1 MALLN
6 DADIQ
11 TKLAALPNWQRDG
24 NAISK
29 TYKFKNFVEAI
40 AFVNKLVE
48 PSEAAGH
55 HPDISIFGYNKVTV
69 NLTTHDQGGITDKDF
84 DLAATFEKL

>member
-1 MALLN
+1 MALLS

-11 TKLAALPNWQRDG
+11 TKLTALPDWQRDG

-40 AFVNKLVE
+40 AFVDSLVE

-55 HPDISIFGYNKVTV
+55 HPDLTVFGYNKVTV
-69 NLTTHDQGGITDKDF
+69 NLTTHDKGGITDKDF
-84 DLAATFEKL
+84 DLAAIFEKL

>member
-6 DADIQ
+6 DADIH
-11 TKLAALPNWQRDG
+11 TKLAALPDWQRDG
-24 NAISK
+24 HAISK

-40 AFVNKLVE
+40 AFVNSLVE

-55 HPDISIFGYNKVTV
+55 HPDLNVFGYNKVTV
-69 NLTTHDQGGITDKDF
+69 NLTTHDKGGITDKDF
-84 DLAATFEKL
+84 DLAATFDKL